1 MAITENDIS
10 GAIESWGAGLIKVSQ
25 AYENDGFEKAR
36 DTAKNML
43 DKLYGFHIGP
53 VLFKPTLSG
62 GNQTFRQTKEG
73 ALSYFVGHNPDY
85 PNDTGFGIKYWRE
98 IKPET
103 AGLFIDGPVAMWMG
117 RVTFLDKNNNVT
129 KVDKSWG
136 YKCDKDCELKII
148 LHHSSLP
155 YNP

>member
-1 MAITENDIS
+1 MAITEKDIYE
-10 GAIESWGAGLIKVSQ
+10 AIESWGAGLIEVSQ
-25 AYENDGFEKAR
+25 AYEDDGFEKAR
-36 DTAKNML
+36 DTAENML
-43 DKLYGFHIGP
+43 DKLYGFHLGP

-98 IKPET
+98 VKPET
-103 AGLFIDGPVAMWMG
+103 VGLFIDGPVAMWMG
-117 RVTFLDKNNNVT
+117 WVTFLDKNNNVT

-136 YKCDKDCELKII
+136 YKCDKDSALKII

>member
-1 MAITENDIS
+1 MVITEKNIY
-10 GAIESWGAGLIKVSQ
+10 GAIESWGSGLIKVSQ
-25 AYENDGFEKAR
+25 AYENDGFKKAR
-36 DTAKNML
+36 DTAENML
-43 DKLYGFHIGP
+43 DKLYGFHLGP

-62 GNQTFRQTKEG
+62 GHQTFRQTKEG

-98 IKPET
+98 VKPET

-117 RVTFLDKNNNVT
+117 WVTFLDKNNNFT

-136 YKCDKDCELKII
+136 YKCDKDSKLKII